1 MGTMIS
7 IVRDPAYLKH
17 SAGAGHPEKPER
29 LKAINDM
36 IENHALKNEFVDTPA
51 REASLAELAWIHS
64 TDHIERVQKT
74 AKRELTR
81 FDMETA
87 ANSNSYQAALR
98 AVGGA
103 LEAVKAVLEHKSDS
117 AFAFVRPPGHHAE
130 RAQAMGFCLFNNIAV
145 AACYAIESF
154 NLQRVLIIDWD
165 VHHGNGTMHSFYD
178 SDKVLYFSVH
188 EHPHYPGTGRIDE
201 IGRGPGEGF
210 TLNVPLAPGQ
220 QNRDYLAVMRYVL
233 EPIALEYDPDLVL
246 ISAGFDAHLQ
256 DPLAN
261 MKLSSD
267 GFGEMMRIVNAIA
280 EKCCQNRTVLVLEG
294 GYDLQAL
301 AQSVSK
307 VLSALLGPRS
317 EQEQSASSPAGSS
330 AANAIDATLSLHKN
344 FWNL

>member
-1 MGTMIS
+1 
-7 IVRDPAYLKH
+7 
-17 SAGAGHPEKPER
+17 
-29 LKAINDM
+29 
-36 IENHALKNEFVDTPA
+36 
-51 REASLAELAWIHS
+51 
-64 TDHIERVQKT
+64 
-74 AKRELTR
+74 
-81 FDMETA
+81 
-87 ANSNSYQAALR
+87 
-98 AVGGA
+98 
-103 LEAVKAVLEHKSDS
+103 
-117 AFAFVRPPGHHAE
+117 
-130 RAQAMGFCLFNNIAV
+130 
-145 AACYAIESF
+145 
-154 NLQRVLIIDWD
+154 
-165 VHHGNGTMHSFYD
+165 
-178 SDKVLYFSVH
+178 
-188 EHPHYPGTGRIDE
+188 
-201 IGRGPGEGF
+201 
-210 TLNVPLAPGQ
+210 
-220 QNRDYLAVMRYVL
+220 MRYVL